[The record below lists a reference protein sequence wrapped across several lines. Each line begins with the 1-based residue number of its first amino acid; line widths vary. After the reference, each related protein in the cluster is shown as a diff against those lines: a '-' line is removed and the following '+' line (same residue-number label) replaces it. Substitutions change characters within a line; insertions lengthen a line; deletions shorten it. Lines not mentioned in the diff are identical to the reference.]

1 MTEDASNDR
10 NLVRRC
16 LKRDEDAWNMLIR
29 KHNRRVYNLCYQF
42 CGSTGTAEDLT
53 QDVFLKV
60 YGALDRYNFEMEFPT
75 WLMAVARNLCIDHYR
90 QHKREKVVDIDDA
103 SHIAAPPG
111 GSPLAQLERREAHHR
126 IHSALV
132 QVSDDLRMA
141 VVLRDIQ
148 GYSYDEISAITGV
161 PIGTVKS
168 RINRGRLE
176 LARVLVGQ
184 HTVVG
189 KGAEA

>member
-1 MTEDASNDR
+1 
-10 NLVRRC
+10 
-16 LKRDEDAWNMLIR
+16 MLIR

-111 GSPLAQLERREAHHR
+111 GSPLALLERREAHRR